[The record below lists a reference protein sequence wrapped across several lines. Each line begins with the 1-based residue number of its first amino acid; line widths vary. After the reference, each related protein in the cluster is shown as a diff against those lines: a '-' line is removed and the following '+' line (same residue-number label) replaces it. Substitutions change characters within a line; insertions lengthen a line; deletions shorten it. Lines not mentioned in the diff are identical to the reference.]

1 MNIRELQKVHL
12 PAPNWIG
19 VFVDPVRA
27 AARGQDL
34 DLDKTVPMLF
44 DLLVLAFSVF
54 DVDVGSMLKK
64 RDIIQRSDPSASVFC
79 LHQLYTQKSV
89 YAINRLK
96 NICF

>member
-44 DLLVLAFSVF
+44 DLLVLALSVF
-54 DVDVGSMLKK
+54 DVDVVSVLKK
-64 RDIIQRSDPSASVFC
+64 RDIIQRSDPSVSAFL
-79 LHQLYTQKSV
+79 LHQLYT
-89 YAINRLK
+89 
-96 NICF
+96 